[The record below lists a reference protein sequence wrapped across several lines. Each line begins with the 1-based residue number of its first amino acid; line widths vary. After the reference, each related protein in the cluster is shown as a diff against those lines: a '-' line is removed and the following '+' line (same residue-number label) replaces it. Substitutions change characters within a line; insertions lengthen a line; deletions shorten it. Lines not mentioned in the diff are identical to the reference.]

1 MLHASSSLKLLCS
14 IKMMSTHR
22 NECQKARL
30 STSRTQQRDS
40 ISWSAALQKHAR
52 TEMQGPSKE
61 DLQYLKNARTK
72 MPGPTTKLKNFVGSS
87 LKTRV
92 HQNANSSNILEQL
105 RQQPS
110 KNTRAP
116 ECQVEHTRLKPTLS
130 KNTRALACQVE
141 HIRLR
146 SALSK
151 NTRAPECQVEH
162 TRLRSTLS
170 KHTRAPECQVQHTRL
185 RVRIDTADSATS
197 AYANENKYVLLI

>member
-116 ECQVEHTRLKPTLS
+116 ECQVEHTRL
-130 KNTRALACQVE
+130 
-141 HIRLR
+141 R

-151 NTRAPECQVEH
+151 NTRTHQNARVNNIIEQLRRQPSKITRAPECQVEH
-162 TRLRSTLS
+162 TDQGLHYL
-170 KHTRAPECQVQHTRL
+170 
-185 RVRIDTADSATS
+185 
-197 AYANENKYVLLI
+197 